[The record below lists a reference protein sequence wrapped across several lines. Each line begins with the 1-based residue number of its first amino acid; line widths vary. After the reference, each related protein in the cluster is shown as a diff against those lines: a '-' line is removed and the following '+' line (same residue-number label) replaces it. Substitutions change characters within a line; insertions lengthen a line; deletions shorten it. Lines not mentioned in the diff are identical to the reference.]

1 MMAASPDDGPALAP
15 IRLRDMG
22 AFHVGGHDLA
32 LGGLPRRELVMA
44 EGGQPVALDPNGTY
58 RVEQMYAQYFLSEPP
73 NGRPPLAP
81 RRPVRC
87 PTR

>member
-58 RVEQMYAQYFLSEPP
+58 RVEQMYACLLYTSPAGER
-73 NGRPPLAP
+73 GRI
-81 RRPVRC
+81 C
-87 PTR
+87 PHHISP